1 MTGGFIAAFLVIF
14 FLVRL
19 GWRRIYRFRNRTEN
33 DVAPFLL
40 AVDLAELSY
49 LVDNF
54 TEERLRYDLDPEEFR
69 KEQLVRLRLLQE
81 YTRRMRHNADILQ
94 EWGEYGFNRRRY
106 ADEDGIRSSSLELI
120 KSCREFRYGARAVQL
135 QLHLWF
141 IEMKLIEMKL
151 FPSRPAPL
159 LSRARQVDSFDLLFA
174 YQGIRIAAEYL
185 SRAYGGDCYEDLAEV
200 L

>member
-1 MTGGFIAAFLVIF
+1 V
-14 FLVRL
+14 
-19 GWRRIYRFRNRTEN
+19 
-33 DVAPFLL
+33 PFLL

-54 TEERLRYDLDPEEFR
+54 TEERLRYDLTPGEFR

-106 ADEDGIRSSSLELI
+106 ADEDGIRSHSLELI
-120 KSCREFRYGARAVQL
+120 RSCREFRYAARAVQL

-141 IEMKLIEMKL
+141 IEMKF
-151 FPSRPAPL
+151 FPARPAPM
-159 LSRARQVDSFDLLFA
+159 LSQVRHLDDSYDLLFA

-185 SRAYGGDCYEDLAEV
+185 SRAYGDDCYHDLAEV

>member
-1 MTGGFIAAFLVIF
+1 MIVGIVAALATLFVLRI
-14 FLVRL
+14 LL
-19 GWRRIYRFRNRTEN
+19 RRIYRFRNRTEN
-33 DVAPFLL
+33 DVAPFMVY
-40 AVDLAELSY
+40 VDLAELSY
-49 LVDNF
+49 LVDNL
-54 TEERLRYDLDPEEFR
+54 TEERLRYDLEPAEFR

-106 ADEDGIRSSSLELI
+106 AEEDGIRSHSLELI

-135 QLHLWF
+135 HLHLWF
-141 IEMKLIEMKL
+141 IRMKF
-151 FPSRPAPL
+151 FPARPAPM
-159 LSRARQVDSFDLLFA
+159 LSRARQVDGSFDLLFA

-185 SRAYGGDCYEDLAEV
+185 SRAYGDDCFEDLAEV

>member
-1 MTGGFIAAFLVIF
+1 MTGGFIAAFLVMF
-14 FLVRL
+14 FLVL
-19 GWRRIYRFRNRTEN
+19 AWRRIYRFRNRTES

-49 LVDNF
+49 LVDNL

-69 KEQLVRLRLLQE
+69 KEQLIRLRLLQE

-106 ADEDGIRSSSLELI
+106 ADEDGIRSHSLELI
-120 KSCREFRYGARAVQL
+120 RSCREFRYAARAVQL

-141 IEMKLIEMKL
+141 IEMKF
-151 FPSRPAPL
+151 FPARPAPM
-159 LSRARQVDSFDLLFA
+159 LSQVRHVDDSYDLLFA
-174 YQGIRIAAEYL
+174 YQGIRVAAEYL
-185 SRAYGGDCYEDLAEV
+185 SRAYGDECYDDLAEV

>member
-19 GWRRIYRFRNRTEN
+19 AWRRIYRFRNRTED
-33 DVAPFLL
+33 DVTPFMLR
-40 AVDLAELSY
+40 VDLAELSY
-49 LVDNF
+49 LVDNL
-54 TEERLRYDLDPEEFR
+54 TEEQLRYELSPEEFR
-69 KEQLVRLRLLQE
+69 KEQLGRLRLLQE

-106 ADEDGIRSSSLELI
+106 ADEDGIRSHSLELI

-135 QLHLWF
+135 HLHLWF
-141 IEMKLIEMKL
+141 IRMKF
-151 FPSRPAPL
+151 FPARPAPM
-159 LSRARQVDSFDLLFA
+159 LSRARQVDDSFDLLFA

-185 SRAYGGDCYEDLAEV
+185 SRAYGDACFEDLAEV

>member
-1 MTGGFIAAFLVIF
+1 MDSSERLVVC

-54 TEERLRYDLDPEEFR
+54 TEEHLRYDLEPEEFR
-69 KEQLVRLRLLQE
+69 KEQLVRLRLLQQD
-81 YTRRMRHNADILQ
+81 TRRMRHKADILL

-141 IEMKLIEMKL
+141 ITMKL

-174 YQGIRIAAEYL
+174 YQGMRRIAAEYL
-185 SRAYGGDCYEDLAEV
+185 SRAYGGDCFEDLAEV

>member
-19 GWRRIYRFRNRTEN
+19 AWRRIYRFRNRTEN
-33 DVAPFLL
+33 DVAPFLV

-49 LVDNF
+49 LVDNL

-81 YTRRMRHNADILQ
+81 YTRWMRHNADILQ

-106 ADEDGIRSSSLELI
+106 ADEDGIRSHSLQLI
-120 KSCREFRYGARAVQL
+120 KTCREFRYGARAVQL

-141 IEMKLIEMKL
+141 IRMKI
-151 FPSRPAPL
+151 FPARPEPL

-185 SRAYGGDCYEDLAEV
+185 SQAYGDDCYDDLAEV

>member
-1 MTGGFIAAFLVIF
+1 MTGGYIAAFLLLF

-19 GWRRIYRFRNRTEN
+19 AWRYIYRFRNRTED
-33 DVAPFLL
+33 DVVPFMLR
-40 AVDLAELSY
+40 VDLAELTY

-54 TEERLRYDLDPEEFR
+54 TEERLRYDLTPGEFR

-106 ADEDGIRSSSLELI
+106 ADEDGIRSQSLELI
-120 KSCREFRYGARAVQL
+120 KSCREFRYAARAVQL

-141 IEMKLIEMKL
+141 IEMKF
-151 FPSRPAPL
+151 FPARPAPM
-159 LSRARQVDSFDLLFA
+159 LSHLRHADDSYDLLFA
-174 YQGIRIAAEYL
+174 YQEIRIAAEYL
-185 SRAYGGDCYEDLAEV
+185 SRAYGEDCYHDLAEV

>member
-1 MTGGFIAAFLVIF
+1 MTGGFIAAFLVMF
-14 FLVRL
+14 FLARL
-19 GWRRIYRFRNRTEN
+19 GWRRIYRFHNRTEN
-33 DVAPFLL
+33 DVVPFLV

-49 LVDNF
+49 LVDNL
-54 TEERLRYDLDPEEFR
+54 TEERLRYDLEPAEFR

-81 YTRRMRHNADILQ
+81 YTRWMRHNADILQ

-106 ADEDGIRSSSLELI
+106 AEEDGIRSHSLELI

-141 IEMKLIEMKL
+141 IGMKL
-151 FPSRPAPL
+151 FPARPAPL

-185 SRAYGGDCYEDLAEV
+185 GRAYGDACFEDLAEV

>member
-1 MTGGFIAAFLVIF
+1 MIVGIVAALATLFVLRI
-14 FLVRL
+14 LL
-19 GWRRIYRFRNRTEN
+19 RRIYRFRNRTEN
-33 DVAPFLL
+33 DVAPFLV

-49 LVDNF
+49 LVDNL
-54 TEERLRYDLDPEEFR
+54 TEERLRYDLEPAEFR

-81 YTRRMRHNADILQ
+81 YIRWMRHNADILQ

-106 ADEDGIRSSSLELI
+106 ADEDGIRSHSLQLI
-120 KSCREFRYGARAVQL
+120 KTCREFRYGARAVQL

-141 IEMKLIEMKL
+141 IRMKL
-151 FPSRPAPL
+151 FPARPAPL

-185 SRAYGGDCYEDLAEV
+185 SRAYGDDCFEDLAEV

>member
-1 MTGGFIAAFLVIF
+1 MTGGFIAAFLVLF

-19 GWRRIYRFRNRTEN
+19 GWRRIYRFRNRTES

-49 LVDNF
+49 LVDNL
-54 TEERLRYDLDPEEFR
+54 TEEQLRYELSPEEFR

-106 ADEDGIRSSSLELI
+106 ADEDGIRSHSLELI

-141 IEMKLIEMKL
+141 IRMKL
-151 FPSRPAPL
+151 FPARPAPM
-159 LSRARQVDSFDLLFA
+159 LSQVRHLDGSYDLLFA
-174 YQGIRIAAEYL
+174 YQGIRIEAEYL
-185 SRAYGGDCYEDLAEV
+185 SRAYGDDCYQDMAEV

>member
-1 MTGGFIAAFLVIF
+1 MIVGIVAALATLFVLRI
-14 FLVRL
+14 LL
-19 GWRRIYRFRNRTEN
+19 RRVYRFRNRTEN
-33 DVAPFLL
+33 DVVPFLL

-54 TEERLRYDLDPEEFR
+54 TEERLRYDLTPGEFR

-94 EWGEYGFNRRRY
+94 EWGEYGFDRRRY
-106 ADEDGIRSSSLELI
+106 ADEDGIRSHSLQLI
-120 KSCREFRYGARAVQL
+120 KNCREFRYAARAVQL
-135 QLHLWF
+135 QLHMWF
-141 IEMKLIEMKL
+141 IEMKL
-151 FPSRPAPL
+151 FPARPAPM
-159 LSRARQVDSFDLLFA
+159 LSHVRHVDDSSDLLFA

-185 SRAYGGDCYEDLAEV
+185 SRAYGDDCYHDLAEV

>member
-1 MTGGFIAAFLVIF
+1 MIGGFIAAFLVIF

-19 GWRRIYRFRNRTEN
+19 AWRRIYRFRNRTES

-40 AVDLAELSY
+40 VVDLADLSY
-49 LVDNF
+49 LVDSL
-54 TEERLRYDLDPEEFR
+54 TEEQLRYELSPEEFR
-69 KEQLVRLRLLQE
+69 KQQLIRLRLLQE
-81 YTRRMRHNADILQ
+81 YARWMRHNADILQ

-106 ADEDGIRSSSLELI
+106 ADEDGIRSHSLELI

-135 QLHLWF
+135 QLHLLF
-141 IEMKLIEMKL
+141 IRMKF
-151 FPSRPAPL
+151 FPARPAPM

-185 SRAYGGDCYEDLAEV
+185 SRAYGDDCFEDLAEV

>member
-19 GWRRIYRFRNRTEN
+19 AWRRIYRFRNRTEN

-49 LVDNF
+49 LVDNL
-54 TEERLRYDLDPEEFR
+54 TEERLRYDLDPAEFR

-106 ADEDGIRSSSLELI
+106 ADEDGIRSHSLELI

-141 IEMKLIEMKL
+141 IEMKL
-151 FPSRPAPL
+151 FPARPAPL
-159 LSRARQVDSFDLLFA
+159 LSSTRQVDGSFDLLFA

-185 SRAYGGDCYEDLAEV
+185 SRAYGDDCFEDLAEV

>member
-1 MTGGFIAAFLVIF
+1 MIVGIVAALATLFVLRI
-14 FLVRL
+14 LL
-19 GWRRIYRFRNRTEN
+19 RRVYRFRNRTED
-33 DVAPFLL
+33 DVVPFLL

-54 TEERLRYDLDPEEFR
+54 TEERLRYDLTPGEFR

-94 EWGEYGFNRRRY
+94 EWGEYGFDRRRY
-106 ADEDGIRSSSLELI
+106 ADEDGIRSHSLQLI
-120 KSCREFRYGARAVQL
+120 KNCREFRYAARAVQL
-135 QLHLWF
+135 QLHMWF
-141 IEMKLIEMKL
+141 IEMKL
-151 FPSRPAPL
+151 FPARPAPM
-159 LSRARQVDSFDLLFA
+159 LSNVRHVDDSYDLLFA

-185 SRAYGGDCYEDLAEV
+185 SRAYGDDCYHDLAEV

>member
-19 GWRRIYRFRNRTEN
+19 AWRRVYRFRNRTED
-33 DVAPFLL
+33 DVTPFMLRI
-40 AVDLAELSY
+40 DLAELSY
-49 LVDNF
+49 LVDNL
-54 TEERLRYDLDPEEFR
+54 TEEQLRYDLTPEEFR
-69 KEQLVRLRLLQE
+69 KEQLIRLRLLQE

-94 EWGEYGFNRRRY
+94 EWGEYGFDRRRY
-106 ADEDGIRSSSLELI
+106 ADEDGIRSHSLQLI
-120 KSCREFRYGARAVQL
+120 KNCREFRYAARAVQL

-141 IEMKLIEMKL
+141 IEMKL
-151 FPSRPAPL
+151 FPARPAPM
-159 LSRARQVDSFDLLFA
+159 LSNVRHVDDSYDLLFA

-185 SRAYGGDCYEDLAEV
+185 SRAYGDDCYGDLAEV

>member
-1 MTGGFIAAFLVIF
+1 MIVGLIAALATLFVL
-14 FLVRL
+14 RL
-19 GWRRIYRFRNRTEN
+19 AWRRIYRFRNRTEN

-49 LVDNF
+49 LVDNL

-94 EWGEYGFNRRRY
+94 EWGEHGFNRRRY
-106 ADEDGIRSSSLELI
+106 ADEDGIRSHSLELI

-141 IEMKLIEMKL
+141 MEMKF
-151 FPSRPAPL
+151 FPARPAPL
-159 LSRARQVDSFDLLFA
+159 LSSTRQVDGSFDLLFA

-185 SRAYGGDCYEDLAEV
+185 SRAYGDDCYDDLAEV

>member
-1 MTGGFIAAFLVIF
+1 MTGGLIAAFLVLF

-19 GWRRIYRFRNRTEN
+19 GWRRIYRLRNRTED
-33 DVAPFLL
+33 DVAPFL
-40 AVDLAELSY
+40 VRIDLAELSY
-49 LVDNF
+49 LVDNL
-54 TEERLRYDLDPEEFR
+54 TEELLRYNLGPVEFR

-81 YTRRMRHNADILQ
+81 YTRWMRHNADILQ

-106 ADEDGIRSSSLELI
+106 AEEDGIRSHSLELI
-120 KSCREFRYGARAVQL
+120 RSCREFRHGARAVQL
-135 QLHLWF
+135 QLHLLF
-141 IEMKLIEMKL
+141 LRMKF

-159 LSRARQVDSFDLLFA
+159 LSRVRQIDRSFDLLFA

-185 SRAYGGDCYEDLAEV
+185 SLAYGDDCYHDLAEV

>member
-14 FLVRL
+14 FVLRL
-19 GWRRIYRFRNRTEN
+19 AWRRIYRFRNRTES

-49 LVDNF
+49 LVDNL
-54 TEERLRYDLDPEEFR
+54 TEEQLRYELSLAEFR
-69 KEQLVRLRLLQE
+69 KEQLIRLRLLQE

-106 ADEDGIRSSSLELI
+106 ADEDGIRSHSLDLI

-141 IEMKLIEMKL
+141 IKMKL
-151 FPSRPAPL
+151 FPSRPAPM
-159 LSRARQVDSFDLLFA
+159 LSRARQVDGSFDLLFA

-185 SRAYGGDCYEDLAEV
+185 SRAYGDDCFEDLAEV

>member
-1 MTGGFIAAFLVIF
+1 MIVGIVAALATLFVLRI
-14 FLVRL
+14 LL
-19 GWRRIYRFRNRTEN
+19 RRVYRFRNRTEN
-33 DVAPFLL
+33 DVVPFLL

-54 TEERLRYDLDPEEFR
+54 TEERLRYDLTPGEFR

-106 ADEDGIRSSSLELI
+106 ADEDGIRSHSLELI
-120 KSCREFRYGARAVQL
+120 RSCREFRYAARAVQL

-141 IEMKLIEMKL
+141 IEMKF
-151 FPSRPAPL
+151 FPARPAPM
-159 LSRARQVDSFDLLFA
+159 LSQVRHLDDSYDLLFA

-185 SRAYGGDCYEDLAEV
+185 SRAYGDDCYHDLAEV